1 MDESL
6 VFRLVYDISI
16 KNNFIKQKHFF
27 ANRLNSLLLK
37 IRISEKELYISGMM
51 ELLSYISELILKEY
65 GYSTKW
71 FSKRIPSY
79 YPIRIQALN
88 LFVREEFD
96 TLDPNPLG
104 GYRV

>member
-1 MDESL
+1 MDDSI
-6 VFRLVYDISI
+6 VFRLVYDVSI
-16 KNNFIKQKHFF
+16 RNNFMKQKNFF
-27 ANRLNSLLLK
+27 ANRLNSLILK

-71 FSKRIPSY
+71 FSKKIPSY

-88 LFVREEFD
+88 MFIREDFD
-96 TLDPNPLG
+96 ILDSNPLG

>member
-1 MDESL
+1 MDDSI

-16 KNNFIKQKHFF
+16 RNNFMKQKNFF
-27 ANRLNSLLLK
+27 ANRLNSLILK

-79 YPIRIQALN
+79 YPISIQALN
-88 LFVREEFD
+88 LFIREDFD
-96 TLDPNPLG
+96 TLDSNPLG